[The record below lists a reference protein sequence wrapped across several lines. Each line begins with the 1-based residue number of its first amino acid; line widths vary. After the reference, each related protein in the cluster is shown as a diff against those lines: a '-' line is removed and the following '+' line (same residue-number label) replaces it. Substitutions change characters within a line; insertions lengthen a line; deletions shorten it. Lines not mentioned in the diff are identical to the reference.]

1 MVAPSFR
8 SGQMFR
14 ADPAAAALVPAGG
27 QDGADEIAVGPEAT
41 VQIVPISKWLP

>member
-1 MVAPSFR
+1 MAARMLRVS
-8 SGQMFR
+8 QILR